1 MGEEILVCRHRQCHH
16 SDRLQ
21 AHLGFNLHD
30 HLVNEALWHEAL
42 EKKPSLLCGG
52 GHVTL
57 ILSPQ
62 QIGQRKIPAWGML
75 IRGRQFTY
83 NQKNQF
89 DCQLSQACWTRKRK
103 VP

>member
-42 EKKPSLLCGG
+42 EKKPSLLYGG
-52 GHVTL
+52 EHVTL
-57 ILSPQ
+57 IFAIKPTANWAKENPCM
-62 QIGQRKIPAWGML
+62 GHA
-75 IRGRQFTY
+75 
-83 NQKNQF
+83 
-89 DCQLSQACWTRKRK
+89 DKRK
-103 VP
+103 TVHL